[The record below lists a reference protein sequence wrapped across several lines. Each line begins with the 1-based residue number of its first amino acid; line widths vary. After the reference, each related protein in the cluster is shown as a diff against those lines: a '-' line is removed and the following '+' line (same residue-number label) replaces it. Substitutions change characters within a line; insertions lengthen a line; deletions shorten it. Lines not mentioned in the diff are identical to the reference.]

1 MISSTIA
8 YGILTALAWL
18 LSLGWLWNLLEWLRN
33 FPRIEDLNQITLPA
47 LPEPSLAFDPASPPA
62 PDLTVIVPACNEAPS
77 IAATLHSL
85 LASTGIRLQIL
96 AVNDRSTDQTGQI
109 MEEVL
114 AEWQSQTL
122 NQNPKHAP
130 EIIHIKDL
138 PSGWL
143 GKPHAL
149 ATAARLARA
158 DWILFTDG
166 DVLFAPQAAE
176 LALRYAIARE
186 ADHLILMPDWT
197 MASSGEAA
205 MHGAMHALSVWRI
218 RLWRVPNQKCKD
230 FLGVGAFNLMRRA
243 SYRGVGGFD
252 SLPME
257 VVEDMRIGWKLKRAG
272 YRQRV
277 VLGPGLAAV
286 RWSHGAWGVVRN
298 LEKNLFALYRFRVP
312 VALFA
317 SFGLL
322 VQLVLPLAALWAG
335 GWARAAALV
344 QFAAIAC
351 LYIASRKVT
360 RVRPMY
366 VVAYPFAI
374 ALFLFAH
381 FRSVTMALVRG
392 GVLWRGTLYSLKD
405 LRAHAGGFWN

>member
-1 MISSTIA
+1 MISSAIG
-8 YGILTALAWL
+8 YGILTTFAWL

-33 FPRIEDLNQITLPA
+33 FPRIEDLNQITLPP
-47 LPEPSLAFDPASPPA
+47 LSEPSLLSDPAPHAA
-62 PDLTVIVPACNEAPS
+62 PDLTVIAPACNEAPS
-77 IAATLHSL
+77 IAATLRSL

-109 MEEVL
+109 MEDVL
-114 AEWQSQTL
+114 TEWQSQSL
-122 NQNPKHAP
+122 NQNPKHTL
-130 EIIHIKDL
+130 ELIHIKEL
-138 PSGWL
+138 PFGWL

-166 DVLFAPQAAE
+166 DVRFAPQAAE
-176 LALRYAIARE
+176 LALRYAIAHQ
-186 ADHLILMPDWT
+186 ADHLVLMPDWT
-197 MASSGEAA
+197 MASPGEAA

-218 RLWRVPNQKCKD
+218 RLWRIPDPQRKD
-230 FLGVGAFNLMRRA
+230 FLGVGAFNLIRRS
-243 SYRGVGGFD
+243 SYQGVGGFD

-257 VVEDMRIGWKLKRAG
+257 IIEDMRIGWKLKRAG

-286 RWSHGAWGVVRN
+286 RWSRGAWGVVRN
-298 LEKNLFALYRFRVP
+298 LEKNLFALYRFRLP

-322 VQLVLPLAALWAG
+322 VQLALPLAALWTG

-351 LYIASRKVT
+351 LYVASRKVT

-366 VVAYPFAI
+366 FVAYPFAI

-381 FRSVTMALVRG
+381 LRSVTMALFRG